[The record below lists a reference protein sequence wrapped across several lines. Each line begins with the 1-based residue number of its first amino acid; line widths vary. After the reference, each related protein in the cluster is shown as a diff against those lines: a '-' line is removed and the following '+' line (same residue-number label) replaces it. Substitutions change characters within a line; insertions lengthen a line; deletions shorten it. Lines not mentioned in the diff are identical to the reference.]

1 VIDWRRQAEFDCAAI
16 CRPPEIKC
24 FMVPENRPGICPA
37 EPISGPRPA
46 TLGRDCLP
54 RGSPESELPVPVPPV
69 PHPPKVNMEQNAMKK
84 IVLTSL
90 FALGLSGAAM
100 AQAAT
105 DFVSVDTDAN
115 GGVSLVEAQVAWPD
129 LTEEA
134 FTAADTDASGELSAE
149 EYDALVAASAAPAA
163 Q

>member
-1 VIDWRRQAEFDCAAI
+1 
-16 CRPPEIKC
+16 
-24 FMVPENRPGICPA
+24 
-37 EPISGPRPA
+37 
-46 TLGRDCLP
+46 
-54 RGSPESELPVPVPPV
+54 
-69 PHPPKVNMEQNAMKK
+69 MKK

-105 DFVSVDTDAN
+105 DFASVDTDVS

-134 FTAADTDASGELSAE
+134 FTAADTDGNGELSAE
-149 EYDALVAASAAPAA
+149 EYDAFIAASETPAA